1 MFVLVWYCL
10 DQLSY
15 IKHIYKIHSFCIVN
29 VQKHDF
35 YRSIFQQINS
45 SSHENL
51 NFEGSAQKSEI
62 FFTTPAQPAIS
73 RTSDSYFSRILV
85 MRSGNFSSGFCEA
98 DALKNFIYW
107 ERLKNM
113 LENLV
118 RPLFSPKHISV
129 GLLKHE
135 NPFVSLNANSSS
147 WFRPRKVSTSENS

>member
-1 MFVLVWYCL
+1 MAFLL
-10 DQLSY
+10 L
-15 IKHIYKIHSFCIVN
+15 K
-29 VQKHDF
+29 VQRHDF
-35 YRSIFQQINS
+35 YRAIFQQINW

-62 FFTTPAQPAIS
+62 FCTSPAQSAIF

-135 NPFVSLNANSSS
+135 KPFVSLNANSSLWS
-147 WFRPRKVSTSENS
+147 RPRKFSTSENS